1 MKIWKLLGVLSI
13 LPVSACTFTPQKV
26 TLQPQVQVS
35 SSNIGNGQIIY
46 LKTLDERTSSA
57 IGTRGISGFGAE
69 ITSNDDVA
77 SIVHSEIS
85 KNLEKQGFEVSNNNI
100 GTTTLLRAEIR
111 NLEYN
116 LTPGI
121 LTGTLRAEAAIK
133 GICVTNKERNY
144 EHLYRGESEEQV
156 FVVQFAEE
164 NAVHINNSL
173 STVIQKMFQDSELLN
188 CLKTA
193 KLN

>member
-1 MKIWKLLGVLSI
+1 M
-13 LPVSACTFTPQKV
+13 

-35 SSNIGNGQIIY
+35 KTNVGDGQTIY

-69 ITSNDDVA
+69 ITSSDDVA
-77 SIVHSEIS
+77 NIVHSTIS
-85 KNLEKQGFEVSNNNI
+85 RNLEKQGFEVSNNST
-100 GTTTLLRAEIR
+100 GTTTSLRAEIR

-121 LTGTLRAEAAIK
+121 FTGTLRAEAAIK
-133 GICVTNKERNY
+133 GICITNKETNY

-173 STVIQKMFQDSELLN
+173 SAVIQKMFQDSELMS
-188 CLKTA
+188 CLKQA

>member
-1 MKIWKLLGVLSI
+1 MKIWKLLGVLSF

-26 TLQPQVQVS
+26 ALQPQVQIS
-35 SSNIGNGQIIY
+35 NSNIGKGQVIY

-69 ITSNDDVA
+69 ITSNGDVA
-77 SIVHSEIS
+77 SIVHSAIS
-85 KNLEKQGFEVSNNNI
+85 KNLEKQGFEVSSSKLD
-100 GTTTLLRAEIR
+100 TTTALRAEIR

-121 LTGTLRAEAAIK
+121 FTGTLRAEAAIK
-133 GICVTNKERNY
+133 GICVTNKETNY

-164 NAVHINNSL
+164 NAAHINNSL
-173 STVIQKMFQDSELLN
+173 STVIQKMFQDSQLIN

-193 KLN
+193 QSN